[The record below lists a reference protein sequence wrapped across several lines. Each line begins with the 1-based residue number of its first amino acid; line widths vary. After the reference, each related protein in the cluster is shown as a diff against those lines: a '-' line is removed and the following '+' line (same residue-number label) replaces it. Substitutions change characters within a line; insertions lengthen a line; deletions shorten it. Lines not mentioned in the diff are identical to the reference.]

1 MSILKALSKVLV
13 GLVLALPLASCYVP
27 DKFGSEIRITKS
39 GGYGISFNGV
49 LTWAP
54 LFGQIARGEIE
65 AEAAAEQVTG
75 FLAAL
80 KSDSYFQSVASLG
93 KGRFQVRYDRRGQI
107 DRTQMISF
115 VRRNARIFQIRAN
128 EDGKVSFFGT
138 GAGSTQADQL
148 EAMGLKTDGLLRIVT
163 DAPVLTHNAMSV
175 RPSPMPGYTMYDW
188 KMTSFRQKAPKLTLQ
203 LDGPLPTTGPGA

>member
-1 MSILKALSKVLV
+1 MKKFSQAILALFVI
-13 GLVLALPLASCYVP
+13 LPLASCWVP

-39 GGYGISFNGV
+39 GGYGISFSGE

-54 LFGQIARGEIE
+54 LFGQIARGEID
-65 AEAAAEQVTG
+65 AEAAAEQVAG
-75 FLAAL
+75 FLATL
-80 KSDSYFQSVASLG
+80 KADGHFQSVASLG
-93 KGRFQVRYDRRGQI
+93 KGRFQVRYDRRGVI

-138 GAGSTQADQL
+138 GAGSSQADQL

-175 RPSPMPGYTMYDW
+175 RPSPIPGYTMYDW
-188 KMTSFRQKAPKLTLQ
+188 NMTSFRQKAPKLTLQ
-203 LDGPLPTTGPGA
+203 LDRTLPTTGPGA